1 MVAPIRELVNIQTP
15 TSASNTKPTQMA
27 FIPANVAM
35 DVNNDFIRGRSN
47 SPSKASSRSTSVLS
61 AASSIPYHERM
72 EIKNDLPD
80 EDIVDPIDSS
90 QLLYKD
96 NNDMGN
102 SVGKV
107 TDIGPMRT
115 QCVQNEAPALKNTPT
130 TRGGVTAPNI
140 ANTSQSDDVMNIRLP
155 YDPN

>member
-1 MVAPIRELVNIQTP
+1 LR
-15 TSASNTKPTQMA
+15 SA
-27 FIPANVAM
+27 
-35 DVNNDFIRGRSN
+35 
-47 SPSKASSRSTSVLS
+47 SVLS
-61 AASSIPYHERM
+61 AVSSIPYHERI
-72 EIKNDLPD
+72 EIKNNLPN

-96 NNDMGN
+96 NDDMGN

-115 QCVQNEAPALKNTPT
+115 QQHVQNEALALKNTPT

-140 ANTSQSDDVMNIRLP
+140 ANASQSDDIRNI
-155 YDPN
+155 